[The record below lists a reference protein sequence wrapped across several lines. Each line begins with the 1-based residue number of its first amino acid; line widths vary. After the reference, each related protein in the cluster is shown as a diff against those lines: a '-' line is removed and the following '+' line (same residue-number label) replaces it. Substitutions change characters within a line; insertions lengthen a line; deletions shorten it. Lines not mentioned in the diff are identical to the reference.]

1 MIRSET
7 NQSLQVFLRIF
18 KIPERL
24 KKVIPKILSKDE
36 MALLGY
42 LADKKVKASE
52 IFLRFP
58 DLPAN
63 ILHSSF
69 EKGYLE
75 RHIKQQEKFY
85 TSCTLEGILKRY
97 IIHSPEYHR
106 LSPNDRSLVQEC
118 ITEWALKEMK
128 ESERPEYRV
137 LPIEVAIEDKR
148 QLVPFYLARAYIQ
161 DSPKIA
167 VVNCLCRSTHRNCDK
182 PLDVCLSLNDKA
194 EFFINRRIGKE
205 ISVQEALEILDK
217 ARQHDLVHAVN
228 DVENPEYLCNCCDC
242 CCMYIQ
248 GLKKFGIFTSMG
260 RSGFVARLSPGLCDV
275 CGLCIE
281 KCLFRA
287 ISLENENIV
296 IHEDECFGC
305 GLCSYHCPQSAIKLI
320 QTKKEESS

>member
-1 MIRSET
+1 MSRSET
-7 NQSLQVFLRIF
+7 NQSPQAFSRIF
-18 KIPERL
+18 KIPDRL
-24 KKVIPKILSKDE
+24 KNVIPKILSKNE
-36 MALLGY
+36 MTLLGY
-42 LADKKVKASE
+42 LADKRVKDSE

-63 ILHSSF
+63 ILQSSF

-75 RHIKQQEKFY
+75 RHIKQQAKFY
-85 TSCTLEGILKRY
+85 TSCTLEGILKGF
-97 IIHSPEYHR
+97 IIHSSEYPK
-106 LSPNDRSLVQEC
+106 LSHNDMSLVQEC

-128 ESERPEYRV
+128 VSERPEYRV

-148 QLVPFYLARAYIQ
+148 QLIPFYQAKAYIQ

-167 VVNCLCRSTHRNCDK
+167 VVNCLCRSTYRNCDK
-182 PLDVCLSLNDKA
+182 PLDVCISLNDKA
-194 EFFINRRIGKE
+194 EFFIKRRIGKE

-217 ARQHDLVHAVN
+217 ARQHDLVHAIN

-260 RSGFVARLSPGLCDV
+260 RSGFVARLSPGLCDL

-281 KCLFRA
+281 KCMFKA
-287 ISLENENIV
+287 ITLEKGNIV
-296 IHEDECFGC
+296 MHEDECFGC

-320 QTKKEESS
+320 WTKKEESL